1 MRYYRF
7 FTKLLLCSVV
17 ASSANA
23 QNLMGGGQGG
33 GNGLGGAGGDFEIWG
48 GQGGGVTGQP
58 VVIRPAPG
66 GAGAGTDGASDPNG
80 STQPN
85 GGKGGGGALLV
96 TNPTQ
101 VIPLFTGFLGA
112 SDGRRPTDNTINAGG
127 GGGSLGVHIK
137 TSTYD
142 WVIDGSFRGGQ
153 GAAPS
158 DIAGVSLAGGGGV
171 GVIFEGDVLNLRT
184 GNGFGFISGGFGAG
198 LTTDGMNS
206 KRDFAAGGGG
216 VGLIVL
222 KGTVNN
228 DIEIM
233 GGIGGKV
240 GIVSDPNN
248 PPSVNGGQG
257 ASAVF
262 LADGTTFNNRA
273 SITDGGNNNINLDNN
288 SAIIAK
294 GDGITISNIGQGA
307 LIRRTARANGQLS
320 SAATIRLDGNSN
332 KIINDGTIITEG
344 TQSEKAVEF
353 NGNNNTMELR
363 SNYTFKNSVNN
374 ISHAVIANG
383 SNNHLALGGASNGN
397 FNLSDIGAANTSSLF
412 RGFAD
417 YTKTGAGLWRVTGTT
432 GHAGN
437 WTLAEGTLELEG
449 TITGAMHAMN
459 GRLQGIGAV
468 GALNHETN
476 AIITPGSNNE
486 GTLTVN
492 GNYIGNGGLIEFST
506 ALGGDNSA
514 TTRLNITGDTSGTGN
529 VKVTNRGGLGA
540 ATVNGIK
547 LIEVGGLSNGNFVL
561 QGDFTTTDGRS
572 AVVAGAYAY
581 TLNKNAPGN
590 ADGDWYL
597 RSALKDGPGP
607 DPDPGPGPGPGPGP
621 NPNPTPLFNP
631 GAPLYESAVQ
641 SMQQL
646 NRLPTLQQRVGNRYW
661 NGASN
666 RTIEQGDGPSPLDTA
681 PYPGSGAM
689 IDNNGVWARVSGSH
703 SRVDTDMTTTRARQK
718 VNAIV
723 LQSGLDGM
731 FYEGETGKLVG
742 GISGHYGRATST
754 ITSVHGSGK
763 VTTEAWGLGGALTW
777 YSDNGFYAD
786 GQVQMNWFT
795 NDYNSTTARRGLAN
809 NQKALGFAV
818 SAEAGR
824 RFDLNEYWSV
834 TPQAQLMW
842 SSVGMQSFRDMWN
855 TQISMNDSQSLI
867 GRGGVSL
874 DYRNSWQGNDGQLV
888 RTNVYGIAN
897 LYRDFKKETSLLI
910 ADTNFAVQHERT
922 WGGLGL
928 GGAYSWAGDRY
939 SVYGEATA
947 NTSLNNFGKN
957 YELLGNVGFRVK
969 W

>member
-1 MRYYRF
+1 
-7 FTKLLLCSVV
+7 
-17 ASSANA
+17 
-23 QNLMGGGQGG
+23 MGGGQGG
-33 GNGLGGAGGDFEIWG
+33 GNGLGGAGGGFETWG
-48 GQGGGVTGQP
+48 GQGGGLTGQP
-58 VVIRPAPG
+58 SAPLPVSG
-66 GAGAGTDGASDPNG
+66 GTGAGTDGVSNPNG
-80 STQPN
+80 TIQPN
-85 GGKGGGGALLV
+85 GGKGRGNTLV
-96 TNPTQ
+96 ITNPTQ
-101 VIPLFTGFLGA
+101 TIPDSLNVAGPN
-112 SDGRRPTDNTINAGG
+112 DGQTPVNNTMNAGG
-127 GGGSLGVHIK
+127 GGGGLGVHIK

-142 WVIDGSFRGGQ
+142 WLINEEFRGGL
-153 GAAPS
+153 GGNAVS
-158 DIAGVSLAGGGGV
+158 LAGMPLAGGGGGGAGAV
-171 GVIFEGDVLNLRT
+171 FEGDVLNLRRRDD
-184 GNGFGFISGGFGAG
+184 FSALSGGFGAG
-198 LTTDGMNS
+198 VFSEQRPELS
-206 KRDFAAGGGG
+206 ELIAGGGG
-216 VGLIVL
+216 VALIIL

-228 DIEIM
+228 EVSIR
-233 GGIGGKV
+233 GGFGGNT
-240 GIVSDPNN
+240 GSIDPAV
-248 PPSVNGGQG
+248 PSTANGGQG
-257 ASAVF
+257 GSGVYMVG
-262 LADGTTFNNRA
+262 GTTLNNRFT
-273 SITDGGNNNINLDNN
+273 ITDGGTDNINIDNN
-288 SAIIAK
+288 PAILAK
-294 GDGITISNIGQGA
+294 GDRITISNIGERVSIWRQTG
-307 LIRRTARANGQLS
+307 ANGQFS
-320 SAATIRLDGNSN
+320 STAAIRMDGDSN
-332 KIINDGTIITEG
+332 KIINDGRIYTDG
-344 TQSEKAVEF
+344 SQSEKAVEF
-353 NGNNNTMELR
+353 NGNDNTMELR
-363 SNYTFKNSVNN
+363 GNYSFTSFVND

-383 SNNHLALGGASNGN
+383 SNNHLVLGGASNGN
-397 FNLSDIGAANTSSLF
+397 FNLSDIGAANTTSLF

-417 YTKTGAGLWRVTGTT
+417 YTKTGASLWRVTGTT

-437 WTLAEGTLELEG
+437 WTLEEGTLELEG

-468 GALNHETN
+468 GALNHEAN
-476 AIITPGSNNE
+476 AIITPGSN
-486 GTLTVN
+486 GTGSLTVN
-492 GNYIGNGGLIEFST
+492 GNYIGSGGLIEFST
-506 ALGGDNSA
+506 VLGDDNSA

-547 LIEVGGLSNGNFVL
+547 LIEIGGQSDGNFVL

-631 GAPLYESAVQ
+631 GAPLYEGAVQ

-661 NGASN
+661 SGASN
-666 RTIEQGDGPSPLDTA
+666 RTIEQGDGPSPSDAA
-681 PYPGSGAM
+681 PYPDSGVM

-703 SRVDTDMTTTRARQK
+703 SRVDTNMTTTQARQK

-742 GISGHYGRATST
+742 GINGNYGRATST
-754 ITSVHGSGK
+754 ITSVHGNGK

-809 NQKALGFAV
+809 NQKALGFVV

-928 GGAYSWAGDRY
+928 GGTYSWAGDRY